1 MHLCHGGAALPIRM
15 AAHVCNSSSDISYRH
30 RRGPNAIHRRH
41 FVFIEATPHR
51 FWCVWGKGDL
61 FAVSV
66 STILPFLIYDVSSK
80 YRCFLIVAAFWI
92 WEYTYHVT
100 YTHHVTCCI
109 YTSCYIVQCSAEL
122 AEDFHWTTFIQYNC
136 NWDPSR
142 PLPFWIG
149 VISVQLP
156 IHGWCP
162 A

>member
-1 MHLCHGGAALPIRM
+1 MVALLYPFEWQHTFVTVLPTSLIDIVEAPTPYIVGILSSLKPHLTDC
-15 AAHVCNSSSDISYRH
+15 
-30 RRGPNAIHRRH
+30 
-41 FVFIEATPHR
+41 
-51 FWCVWGKGDL
+51 
-61 FAVSV
+61 
-66 STILPFLIYDVSSK
+66 DVSEVRGICL
-80 YRCFLIVAAFWI
+80 RCLFRPSFLFLSMMFLLNIDVFWSLPLFGFGNI
-92 WEYTYHVT
+92 HIMLHVT
-100 YTHHVTCCI
+100 YTHHITCCI